1 MRALR
6 GCLLGIAI
14 FQGLSAWVGMV
25 ELLLVPQWF
34 APMLQGTPFASK
46 RDWRRCCSGLSVWCS
61 GWL

>member
-25 ELLLVPQWF
+25 VMVSIWNKHVHW
-34 APMLQGTPFASK
+34 AVRVGG
-46 RDWRRCCSGLSVWCS
+46 DG
-61 GWL
+61 